1 MKGNGAAAGEV
12 RENHHVNM
20 FSDEDDRHGGAAGEV
35 RVNHHVNMG
44 DPILLL
50 LR

>member
-20 FSDEDDRHGGAAGEV
+20 FSDEEDKHGAAGEV
-35 RVNHHVNMG
+35 RENHHENMG
-44 DPILLL
+44 DLILY
-50 LR
+50 